1 LLLRLQD
8 LAQHLGLSGHEG
20 LRRRHGWWRRQ
31 VAASDRS
38 KPVGRAAR
46 GSHNLKCEPLLETT
60 KILLRK

>member
-1 LLLRLQD
+1 
-8 LAQHLGLSGHEG
+8 LSGHEG

-46 GSHNLKCEPLLETT
+46 GSHNLKCEPLLETA